1 MVFACFI
8 FVYLFVLAKKTGVCH
23 TFTGRKKCD
32 RVLGFAGK
40 ALHLH
45 RDIKENNKNMKKS
58 ILIEDTTV
66 EERIEIV
73 KASLNFGDGECE
85 GVDMEDMYDDYI
97 FGRRELMDINREFS
111 QKHAGEVKS
120 GDRERSS
127 SCMK

>member
-1 MVFACFI
+1 M
-8 FVYLFVLAKKTGVCH
+8 
-23 TFTGRKKCD
+23 
-32 RVLGFAGK
+32 LGFAGK

-97 FGRRELMDINREFS
+97 YGRKELAEINLEFS
-111 QKHAGEVKS
+111 KNNTNFVTSGEI
-120 GDRERSS
+120 RETIQCTR
-127 SCMK
+127 